1 MEHLLSAQNF
11 VSILTLVI
19 VVHVSLGNITLLI
32 YLERKI
38 SAYIQDRIGP
48 NRTGFS
54 FGVLPIKFGF
64 WGLGQSLADG
74 LKFFLKEDYAPSRVD
89 KALFTLAPIA
99 IVIPALIGF
108 AIVPWGGYLEVP
120 DIRSPIGDFLLVQGG
135 TAQVIGA
142 SINIGFLYLLAVASL
157 GVYGITL
164 GGWASNNKYSFLG
177 GLRATAGMIS
187 YEIPLGASI
196 LTIVLLAGTVRTDE
210 IVEAQI
216 GGMGWFVLSQPLAA
230 LLFLICILA
239 EANRAPF
246 DNAEAEQELVGG
258 YHTEYSSMRFALFFL
273 AEYAHMITSS
283 AILVVLFFGGYHL
296 PFIALTSPESVGLF
310 PALVKFVVIFTKVM
324 MVVCLMMLI
333 RWTIPRVRFDQVMK
347 LAWGGMIPVSI
358 GLVVATAVWVAF
370 GWTAI
375 WQMLLLNGLVVGVTI
390 AVMPLMPKD
399 NVNRRIPIA
408 GSRFSPL
415 RLDEVRTAPTT
426 AAALREGA

>member
-1 MEHLLSAQNF
+1 MVQSAAAT
-11 VSILTLVI
+11 VEEYLAELPEERREVI
-19 VVHVSLGNITLLI
+19 ARVRQT
-32 YLERKI
+32 
-38 SAYIQDRIGP
+38 IQD
-48 NRTGFS
+48 S
-54 FGVLPIKFGF
+54 LP
-64 WGLGQSLADG
+64 
-74 LKFFLKEDYAPSRVD
+74 E
-89 KALFTLAPIA
+89 
-99 IVIPALIGF
+99 
-108 AIVPWGGYLEVP
+108 GYQETM
-120 DIRSPIGDFLLVQGG
+120 R
-135 TAQVIGA
+135 
-142 SINIGFLYLLAVASL
+142 
-157 GVYGITL
+157 
-164 GGWASNNKYSFLG
+164 W
-177 GLRATAGMIS
+177 GMIS

-196 LTIVLLAGTVRTDE
+196 LAVVLLSGTVRTDE
-210 IVEAQI
+210 MVEQQI

-230 LLFLICILA
+230 LLFFVCILA

-296 PFIALTSPESVGLF
+296 PFIPFTSPESVGLL
-310 PALVKFVVIFTKVM
+310 PALGKFAVLFTKVM

-375 WQMLLLNGLVVGVTI
+375 WQLLILNILVV
-390 AVMPLMPKD
+390 AAAMAAMPFMPKD

-415 RLDEVRTAPTT
+415 RLDDVTTAPTT